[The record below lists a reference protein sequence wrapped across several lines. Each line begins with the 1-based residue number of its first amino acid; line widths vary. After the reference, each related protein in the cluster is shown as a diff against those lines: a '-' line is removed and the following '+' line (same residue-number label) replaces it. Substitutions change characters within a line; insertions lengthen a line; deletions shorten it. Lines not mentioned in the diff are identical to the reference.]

1 MSFFG
6 NKEAAR
12 ERRSRGKR
20 KRNGGGILSLWIEV
34 FAFLVL
40 AFLLYVLASIFS
52 LRTGAWG
59 EQIRFSL
66 LRNWGGA
73 VIIPVLFGGYLCVS
87 YLLKTGAKGIIRQFL
102 GTALLFFCS
111 ALLFGLF
118 RMAAVFQ
125 GVAVLSPGYLGDG
138 LAIFFTRNIGSL
150 GTLLLGAA
158 FLVLSAS
165 LYGFFQPAAVI
176 RKVSLLVK
184 TISSEKWKRM
194 PFPED
199 VRLPYD
205 IEYSLVIEYYTR

>member
-6 NKEAAR
+6 NKDTAR
-12 ERRSRGKR
+12 ERRPSRGKG
-20 KRNGGGILSLWIEV
+20 KRSGGGILSLWGEV

-59 EQIRFSL
+59 EQIHFSL

-102 GTALLFFCS
+102 GTTLLFFCS

-176 RKVSLLVK
+176 RKISLLVK

-194 PFPED
+194 PFRRRGPAA
-199 VRLPYD
+199 L
-205 IEYSLVIEYYTR
+205 SGFA